1 MILKDPELSS
11 VYGGATFNATFA
23 NAIIRGVTLLYSLGT
38 YVGTAL
44 SRMFKRNYC

>member
-1 MILKDPELSS
+1 MVLEKEDLNS
-11 VYGGATFNATFA
+11 VVGGAAFNATFA

>member
-1 MILKDPELSS
+1 MTLKNEELVSI
-11 VYGGATFNATFA
+11 YGGALFNATFA

>member
-1 MILKDPELSS
+1 MVLTLEELQTI
-11 VYGGATFNATFA
+11 YGGAAFNATFA

-38 YVGTAL
+38 YIGTAL